1 MELLIPSLSLLLF
14 SVAIAFFVIP
24 SVAPTILVFASAI
37 LLVATVY
44 IHWNQFGVSEYER
57 STWQNNLKAYSSYI
71 LVALVFVLA
80 FGFLR
85 MNRQNPGSEQQ
96 MGPIVLP
103 QAGGFK
109 NIAET
114 VMSRLNSLMKR
125 GLIDF

>member
-24 SVAPTILVFASAI
+24 TLAPTILVVASAI
-37 LLVATVY
+37 LLATVVY

-71 LVALVFVLA
+71 LVGLVILLGY
-80 FGFLR
+80 GFLR
-85 MNRQNPGSEQQ
+85 MNQGSGVEQPL
-96 MGPIVLP
+96 GPVVLP

-109 NIAET
+109 SVGET
-114 VMSRLNSLMKR
+114 IVSRLNSLMKKGR
-125 GLIDF
+125 IDF